1 MEPTSLI
8 VCPTTVDTISL
19 NVTATLVTAVQA
31 ELVVDVTSVDVL
43 KLDLPVGAAVL
54 EEDNA
59 EKEDDVGED
68 SDPVIAMS
76 EQVK

>member
-1 MEPTSLI
+1 M
-8 VCPTTVDTISL
+8 
-19 NVTATLVTAVQA
+19 QA

-76 EQVK
+76 AQVK